1 MTGFD
6 RWRFFLGCCC
16 LLNISFLGCSS
27 GEIFYPISGVVTL
40 DEQPLKK
47 GVITLFPIGA
57 GTTVGGEVIDGRFSL
72 PVDKG
77 PSAGSYRVEILA
89 FNSSG
94 KKEFDVDLNKQ
105 VDVEVQF
112 LPAKYNTNSSLDCE
126 VAKGSKNQF
135 EFKLSSK

>member
-1 MTGFD
+1 
-6 RWRFFLGCCC
+6 
-16 LLNISFLGCSS
+16 
-27 GEIFYPISGVVTL
+27 
-40 DEQPLKK
+40 
-47 GVITLFPIGA
+47 
-57 GTTVGGEVIDGRFSL
+57 
-72 PVDKG
+72 
-77 PSAGSYRVEILA
+77 VEIVA
-89 FNSSG
+89 FKSSG